1 MVAAKGRFSRPT
13 RLALSARAT
22 RSLQNSEE
30 ARQTVSS
37 ESLLKWPIEDASGG
51 TMPRSREPVNLPA
64 QAGPLIRQ
72 DKNAIVAV
80 QWLVAIATS
89 YLIFA
94 VHDWNVSD
102 PLPAS
107 LILICLAS
115 VPIVQRIPDEI
126 FEKRV
131 LESALLVLDSILI
144 VSAMTLAQ
152 EIPWDLLILFF
163 FCVFIAAIGENL
175 IHIGVGCV
183 LLSLVFLLFASPS
196 TADLSTINANVLF
209 RVPFMFG
216 ISIFY
221 GHMASQVKQEKKRM
235 EKLEETMRLKR
246 QIVCALA
253 HDIKTPLNVI
263 LGHAELLAD
272 AYGAQPDSTKRV
284 SSLKSIR
291 ENSKQIVELIT
302 DFLTVSKLE
311 SLKSTFA
318 EERVQM
324 NEIAASVVEQQ
335 TVVAQE
341 KSINLIVELDEVKA
355 ISGERNQLQRVLWN
369 LVGNAIKFTPFG
381 GTVAVMSRMIGNNVA
396 ILVKDSGIG
405 IPEEDLSI
413 LFSEF
418 RRLRGAANSEGTGLG
433 LFIVKTI
440 VEAHGGSVAVE
451 SEPGVGTTFTVLLP
465 TSTNSLRPVPPAEM
479 RQGLSPEHWSS
490 EAR

>member
-1 MVAAKGRFSRPT
+1 
-13 RLALSARAT
+13 
-22 RSLQNSEE
+22 
-30 ARQTVSS
+30 
-37 ESLLKWPIEDASGG
+37 
-51 TMPRSREPVNLPA
+51 
-64 QAGPLIRQ
+64 
-72 DKNAIVAV
+72 
-80 QWLVAIATS
+80 
-89 YLIFA
+89 
-94 VHDWNVSD
+94 
-102 PLPAS
+102 
-107 LILICLAS
+107 
-115 VPIVQRIPDEI
+115 
-126 FEKRV
+126 
-131 LESALLVLDSILI
+131 
-144 VSAMTLAQ
+144 
-152 EIPWDLLILFF
+152 
-163 FCVFIAAIGENL
+163 
-175 IHIGVGCV
+175 
-183 LLSLVFLLFASPS
+183 
-196 TADLSTINANVLF
+196 
-209 RVPFMFG
+209 MFG

-341 KSINLIVELDEVKA
+341 KGINLIVELDEVKA

-405 IPEEDLSI
+405 IPEEDLTI